1 MLNKLNK
8 TIVRTIISNMRTA
21 RMAMMFILAMLT
33 TLTVQA
39 AADKTAL
46 DSAVSEAETYNSSI
60 LESNPK
66 QAEVLT
72 MLINSCKTVL
82 NDADATQEDVD
93 FATKFMNESVNQCKI
108 AVAQANYAA
117 AISEAEEYLAT
128 IKENY
133 PAQAEKLTNVIN
145 NAKAIESTSVDVL
158 EFFTQ
163 VVTEGIKQMQLE
175 VAQADYAAAIAK
187 AEEYL
192 ATIQEKHPEQAEKLT
207 NLINNAKAI
216 ESTSVDVL
224 EFFTQVVT
232 EGIKLVQLEIAQAD
246 FAAAIADA
254 EAYLA
259 TIQETHP
266 EQAQNLT
273 NVINNVKA
281 MEGTSMEVLEFFTQV
296 LTKGLQQ
303 IKMEI
308 AHADLAAA
316 IADAE
321 AYMTTIQE
329 SNPSVAEA
337 MQMFINAAKQVQA
350 DDSYTQADLEFATAF
365 MKELVVQAKEA
376 VTTGVS
382 AARAAAGLAAKYYD
396 LQGRRLSQPSRAGV
410 YINNGV
416 VKVNN
421 FILT

>member
-1 MLNKLNK
+1 M
-8 TIVRTIISNMRTA
+8 RTIISNMRTA

-46 DSAVSEAETYNSSI
+46 DAAVSEAETYNSSI

-133 PAQAEKLTNVIN
+133 PAQAEKLTNLIN

-224 EFFTQVVT
+224 EFFTQAVT

-376 VTTGVS
+376 VTTGVA

-416 VKVNN
+416 VKVNK
-421 FILT
+421 

>member
-1 MLNKLNK
+1 M
-8 TIVRTIISNMRTA
+8 RTIISNMRTA

-46 DSAVSEAETYNSSI
+46 DAAVSEAETYNSSI

-93 FATKFMNESVNQCKI
+93 FATKFMNESVNQCKT

-133 PAQAEKLTNVIN
+133 PAQAEKLNNLIN
-145 NAKAIESTSVDVL
+145 NAKAMMENTSVEVL

-163 VVTEGIKQMQLE
+163 VVTEGIQQMKIE

-192 ATIQEKHPEQAEKLT
+192 ATIQEKHPEQAEELT

-232 EGIKLVQLEIAQAD
+232 EGIKQVQLEIAQAD

-273 NVINNVKA
+273 NVINNAKS
-281 MEGTSMEVLEFFTQV
+281 MEGTSMEVLEFITQV
-296 LTKGLQQ
+296 LTEGLQQ

-329 SNPSVAEA
+329 SNPSVAEV
-337 MQMFINAAKQVQA
+337 MQMFINAANQVQA

-376 VTTGVS
+376 VTGVS
-382 AARAAAGLAAKYYD
+382 AARAATSLAAKYYD

-416 VKVNN
+416 VKVNK
-421 FILT
+421 

>member
-1 MLNKLNK
+1 M
-8 TIVRTIISNMRTA
+8 RTIISNMRTA

-46 DSAVSEAETYNSSI
+46 DAAVSEAETYNSSI

-133 PAQAEKLTNVIN
+133 PAQAEKLTNLIN

-224 EFFTQVVT
+224 EFFTQAVT

-376 VTTGVS
+376 VTTGVA

-396 LQGRRLSQPSRAGV
+396 LQGRRLSQPSRTGV

-416 VKVNN
+416 KVA
-421 FILT
+421 IK

>member
-8 TIVRTIISNMRTA
+8 TIMRTIISNMRTA

-46 DSAVSEAETYNSSI
+46 DAAVSEAETYNSSI

-133 PAQAEKLTNVIN
+133 PAQAEKLNNLIN
-145 NAKAIESTSVDVL
+145 NAKAMEGTSMEVL
-158 EFFTQ
+158 EFVTQ
-163 VVTEGIKQMQLE
+163 VVTEGLQQIKIE

-232 EGIKLVQLEIAQAD
+232 EGIKQMQLEIAQAD

-273 NVINNVKA
+273 NVINNAKS
-281 MEGTSMEVLEFFTQV
+281 MEGTSMEVLEFITQV
-296 LTKGLQQ
+296 LTEGLQQ

-329 SNPSVAEA
+329 SNPSVAEV

-382 AARAAAGLAAKYYD
+382 TARAATSLAAKYYD

-416 VKVNN
+416 VKVNK
-421 FILT
+421 

>member
-8 TIVRTIISNMRTA
+8 TIMRTIISNMRTA

-133 PAQAEKLTNVIN
+133 PAQAEKLTNLIN
-145 NAKAIESTSVDVL
+145 NAKTIENTSVEVL

-163 VVTEGIKQMQLE
+163 VVTEGLQQIKIE

-281 MEGTSMEVLEFFTQV
+281 MEGTSMEVLDFFTQV
-296 LTKGLQQ
+296 LTEGLQQ

-365 MKELVVQAKEA
+365 MKELVVQAKET

-382 AARAAAGLAAKYYD
+382 ATRAATSLAAKYYD

-416 VKVNN
+416 VKVNK
-421 FILT
+421 

>member
-8 TIVRTIISNMRTA
+8 TIMRTIISNMRTA

-46 DSAVSEAETYNSSI
+46 DAAVSEAETYNSSI

-133 PAQAEKLTNVIN
+133 PAQAEKLTNLIN
-145 NAKAIESTSVDVL
+145 NAKTIENTSVEVL

-163 VVTEGIKQMQLE
+163 VVTEGLQQIKIE

-281 MEGTSMEVLEFFTQV
+281 MEGTSMEVLDFFTQV
-296 LTKGLQQ
+296 LTEGLQQ

-376 VTTGVS
+376 VTTGVA

-416 VKVNN
+416 VKVNK
-421 FILT
+421 

>member
-8 TIVRTIISNMRTA
+8 TIMRTIISNMRTA

-46 DSAVSEAETYNSSI
+46 ATAVSEAETYNSSI

-133 PAQAEKLTNVIN
+133 PAQAEKLTN
-145 NAKAIESTSVDVL
+145 
-158 EFFTQ
+158 
-163 VVTEGIKQMQLE
+163 
-175 VAQADYAAAIAK
+175 
-187 AEEYL
+187 
-192 ATIQEKHPEQAEKLT
+192 
-207 NLINNAKAI
+207 LINNAKAI

-281 MEGTSMEVLEFFTQV
+281 MEGTSMEVLDFFTQV
-296 LTKGLQQ
+296 LTEGLQQ

-365 MKELVVQAKEA
+365 MKELVVQAKET

-382 AARAAAGLAAKYYD
+382 ATRAATSLAAKYYD

-416 VKVNN
+416 VKVNK
-421 FILT
+421 

>member
-1 MLNKLNK
+1 MKK
-8 TIVRTIISNMRTA
+8 IISNLRTV
-21 RMAMMFILAMLT
+21 RMAMMFILALLT

-39 AADKTAL
+39 ADKTAL
-46 DSAVSEAETYNSSI
+46 TAAVSEAETYYSTIS
-60 LESNPK
+60 ESNPN

-72 MLINSCKTVL
+72 MLINACKTVQ

-93 FATKFMNESVNQCKI
+93 FAAKFMNESVNQCKI

-133 PAQAEKLTNVIN
+133 PAQAEKLNNVIN
-145 NAKAIESTSVDVL
+145 NAKTIMENTSVEVL

-163 VVTEGIKQMQLE
+163 VVTEGLQQIKIE

-192 ATIQEKHPEQAEKLT
+192 ATIQEKHPEQSEKLT
-207 NLINNAKAI
+207 NVINNAKTI

-224 EFFTQVVT
+224 EFFTQVLT
-232 EGIKLVQLEIAQAD
+232 EGIKQMQLEIAQAD

-273 NVINNVKA
+273 NVINNAKS
-281 MEGTSMEVLEFFTQV
+281 MEGTSMEVLDFLTKV
-296 LTKGLQQ
+296 LTEGLQQ
-303 IKMEI
+303 MKMEI

-316 IADAE
+316 ITDAE
-321 AYMTTIQE
+321 AYMASIQE
-329 SNPSVAEA
+329 SSPTVADV

-350 DDSYTQADLEFATAF
+350 DDSYDQADLEFATAF

-376 VTTGVS
+376 VTTGVTS
-382 AARAAAGLAAKYYD
+382 ARAAAAMADKYYD
-396 LQGRRLSQPSRAGV
+396 LQGRRVAQPSRAGV
-410 YINNGV
+410 YINNGTKTV
-416 VKVNN
+416 AK
-421 FILT
+421 

>member
-1 MLNKLNK
+1 M
-8 TIVRTIISNMRTA
+8 RTIISNMRTA

-46 DSAVSEAETYNSSI
+46 DAAVSEAETYNSSI

-133 PAQAEKLTNVIN
+133 PAQAEKLNNLIN
-145 NAKAIESTSVDVL
+145 NAKAMEGTSMEVL
-158 EFFTQ
+158 EFVTQ
-163 VVTEGIKQMQLE
+163 VVTEGLQQIKIE

-232 EGIKLVQLEIAQAD
+232 EGIKQMQLEIAQAD

-273 NVINNVKA
+273 NVINNAKA
-281 MEGTSMEVLEFFTQV
+281 MEGTSMEVLEFVTKV
-296 LTKGLQQ
+296 LTEGLQQ
-303 IKMEI
+303 MKMEI

-329 SNPSVAEA
+329 SNPSVAEV

-382 AARAAAGLAAKYYD
+382 AARAATSLAAKYYD
-396 LQGRRLSQPSRAGV
+396 LQGRRLSQPSRTGV

-416 VKVNN
+416 KVA
-421 FILT
+421 IK

>member
-8 TIVRTIISNMRTA
+8 TIMRTIISNMRTA

-133 PAQAEKLTNVIN
+133 PAQAEKLTNLIN
-145 NAKAIESTSVDVL
+145 NAKTIENTSVEVL

-163 VVTEGIKQMQLE
+163 VVTEGLQQIKIE

-246 FAAAIADA
+246 FAAAITDA

-281 MEGTSMEVLEFFTQV
+281 MEGTSMEVLDFFTQV
-296 LTKGLQQ
+296 LTEGLQQ

-382 AARAAAGLAAKYYD
+382 AARAATSLAAKYYD

-416 VKVNN
+416 VKVNK
-421 FILT
+421 

>member
-1 MLNKLNK
+1 M
-8 TIVRTIISNMRTA
+8 RTIISNMRTA

-46 DSAVSEAETYNSSI
+46 DAAVSEAETYNSSI

-133 PAQAEKLTNVIN
+133 PAQAEKLN
-145 NAKAIESTSVDVL
+145 
-158 EFFTQ
+158 
-163 VVTEGIKQMQLE
+163 
-175 VAQADYAAAIAK
+175 
-187 AEEYL
+187 
-192 ATIQEKHPEQAEKLT
+192 
-207 NLINNAKAI
+207 NLINNA
-216 ESTSVDVL
+216 
-224 EFFTQVVT
+224 
-232 EGIKLVQLEIAQAD
+232 
-246 FAAAIADA
+246 
-254 EAYLA
+254 
-259 TIQETHP
+259 
-266 EQAQNLT
+266 
-273 NVINNVKA
+273 KA
-281 MEGTSMEVLEFFTQV
+281 MEGTSMEVLEFVTKV
-296 LTKGLQQ
+296 LTEGLQQ
-303 IKMEI
+303 MKMEI

-329 SNPSVAEA
+329 SNPSVAEV

-382 AARAAAGLAAKYYD
+382 TARAATSLAAKYYD

-410 YINNGV
+410 SINNGV
-416 VKVNN
+416 KVA
-421 FILT
+421 IK

>member
-8 TIVRTIISNMRTA
+8 TIMRTIISNMRTA

-46 DSAVSEAETYNSSI
+46 DAAVSEAETYNSSI

-93 FATKFMNESVNQCKI
+93 FATKFMNESVNQCKT

-133 PAQAEKLTNVIN
+133 PAQAEKLTNLIN
-145 NAKAIESTSVDVL
+145 NAKAIENTSVEVL

-163 VVTEGIKQMQLE
+163 VVTEGLQQIKIE

-281 MEGTSMEVLEFFTQV
+281 MEGTSMEVLDFFTQV

-365 MKELVVQAKEA
+365 MKELVVQAKET

-382 AARAAAGLAAKYYD
+382 ATRAATSLAAKYYD

-416 VKVNN
+416 KTVIK
-421 FILT
+421 

>member
-1 MLNKLNK
+1 M
-8 TIVRTIISNMRTA
+8 RTIISNMRTA

-46 DSAVSEAETYNSSI
+46 DAAVSEAETYNSSI

-133 PAQAEKLTNVIN
+133 PAQAEKLNNLIN
-145 NAKAIESTSVDVL
+145 NAKAMEGTSMEVL
-158 EFFTQ
+158 EFVTQ
-163 VVTEGIKQMQLE
+163 VVTEGLQQIKIE

-232 EGIKLVQLEIAQAD
+232 EGIKQMQLEIAQAD

-273 NVINNVKA
+273 NVINNAKS
-281 MEGTSMEVLEFFTQV
+281 MEGTSMEVLEFVTKV
-296 LTKGLQQ
+296 LTEGLQQ
-303 IKMEI
+303 MKMEI

-329 SNPSVAEA
+329 SNPSVAEV

-382 AARAAAGLAAKYYD
+382 AARAATSLAAKYYD

-416 VKVNN
+416 KVA
-421 FILT
+421 IK

>member
-8 TIVRTIISNMRTA
+8 TIMRTIISNMRTA

-46 DSAVSEAETYNSSI
+46 DAAVSEAETYNSSI

-133 PAQAEKLTNVIN
+133 PAQAEKLTNLIN

-192 ATIQEKHPEQAEKLT
+192 ATIQEKHPEQAEELT

-224 EFFTQVVT
+224 EFFTQAVT

-273 NVINNVKA
+273 NVINNAKS
-281 MEGTSMEVLEFFTQV
+281 MEGTSMEVLEFVTQV
-296 LTKGLQQ
+296 LTEGIKQM
-303 IKMEI
+303 KMEI

-329 SNPSVAEA
+329 SNPSVAEV
-337 MQMFINAAKQVQA
+337 MQMFIRP
-350 DDSYTQADLEFATAF
+350 TTAT
-365 MKELVVQAKEA
+365 
-376 VTTGVS
+376 
-382 AARAAAGLAAKYYD
+382 
-396 LQGRRLSQPSRAGV
+396 RRPTWSSPPPS
-410 YINNGV
+410 
-416 VKVNN
+416 
-421 FILT
+421 

>member
-1 MLNKLNK
+1 M
-8 TIVRTIISNMRTA
+8 RTIISNMRTA

-46 DSAVSEAETYNSSI
+46 DAAVSEAETYNSSI

-133 PAQAEKLTNVIN
+133 PAQAEKLNNLIN
-145 NAKAIESTSVDVL
+145 NAKAMEGTSMEVL
-158 EFFTQ
+158 EFVTQ
-163 VVTEGIKQMQLE
+163 VVTEGLQQIKIE

-232 EGIKLVQLEIAQAD
+232 EGIKQMQLEIAQAD

-273 NVINNVKA
+273 NVINNAKS
-281 MEGTSMEVLEFFTQV
+281 MEGTSMEVLEFITQV
-296 LTKGLQQ
+296 LTEGLQQ

-329 SNPSVAEA
+329 SNPSVAEV

-376 VTTGVS
+376 VTTGVA
-382 AARAAAGLAAKYYD
+382 AARAATSLAAKYYD
-396 LQGRRLSQPSRAGV
+396 LQGRRLSQPSRTGV

-416 VKVNN
+416 KVA
-421 FILT
+421 IK

>member
-1 MLNKLNK
+1 
-8 TIVRTIISNMRTA
+8 
-21 RMAMMFILAMLT
+21 MAMMFILAMLT

-46 DSAVSEAETYNSSI
+46 DAAVSEAETYNSSI

-133 PAQAEKLTNVIN
+133 PAQAEKLTNLIN

-224 EFFTQVVT
+224 EFFTQAVT

-273 NVINNVKA
+273 NVINNAKA
-281 MEGTSMEVLEFFTQV
+281 MEGTSMEVLEFVTKV
-296 LTKGLQQ
+296 LTEGLQQ
-303 IKMEI
+303 MKMEI

-382 AARAAAGLAAKYYD
+382 AARAATSLAAKYYD

-416 VKVNN
+416 KVA
-421 FILT
+421 IK

>member
-8 TIVRTIISNMRTA
+8 TIMRTIISNMRTA

-46 DSAVSEAETYNSSI
+46 DAAVSEAETYNSSI

-133 PAQAEKLTNVIN
+133 PAQAEKLNNLIN
-145 NAKAIESTSVDVL
+145 NAKAMEGTSMEVL
-158 EFFTQ
+158 EFVTQ
-163 VVTEGIKQMQLE
+163 VVTEGLQQIKIE

-281 MEGTSMEVLEFFTQV
+281 MEGTSMEVLDFFTQV
-296 LTKGLQQ
+296 LTEGLQQ

-329 SNPSVAEA
+329 SNPSVAEV

-382 AARAAAGLAAKYYD
+382 AARAATSLAAKYYD

-416 VKVNN
+416 VKVNK
-421 FILT
+421 

>member
-1 MLNKLNK
+1 M
-8 TIVRTIISNMRTA
+8 RTILRNMRTA
-21 RMAMMFILAMLT
+21 RMAMMFILAMFA
-33 TLTVQA
+33 TLTMQ

-46 DSAVSEAETYNSSI
+46 NVAVSEAETYQSSI
-60 LESNPK
+60 VESNPK
-66 QAEVLT
+66 LAEFLT
-72 MLINSCKTVL
+72 MLINVCKTTQ

-93 FATKFMNESVNQCKI
+93 FAVELANESVKQCKI

-133 PAQAEKLTNVIN
+133 PSQAEKLNNLIN
-145 NAKAIESTSVDVL
+145 NAKPLMENTSVEALD
-158 EFFTQ
+158 FFTQ
-163 VVTEGIKQMQLE
+163 IVTEGIQQIKLE
-175 VAQADYAAAIAK
+175 VTQADYAAAISQ

-192 ATIQEKHPEQAEKLT
+192 ATIQEKHPEQAEKL
-207 NLINNAKAI
+207 NNIINNAKPLM
-216 ESTSVDVL
+216 ENTSVDVL
-224 EFFTQVVT
+224 EFFTQVVK
-232 EGIKLVQLEIAQAD
+232 EGVKQMQLEIAQAD

-266 EQAQNLT
+266 EQAEKLT

-281 MEGTSMEVLEFFTQV
+281 INPSSLEVLDFFTKV
-296 LTKGLQQ
+296 LNEGIKEF
-303 IKMEI
+303 KMEI

-321 AYMTTIQE
+321 AYMASIQE

-337 MQMFINAAKQVQA
+337 MQLFINVAKQVQA
-350 DDSYTQADLEFATAF
+350 DDSYELADLEFATAF
-365 MKELVVQAKEA
+365 MKELVVQAKEI

-382 AARAAAGLAAKYYD
+382 AARAAAAMADKYYD

-416 VKVNN
+416 KTVHK
-421 FILT
+421 

>member
-8 TIVRTIISNMRTA
+8 TIMRTIISNMRTA

-46 DSAVSEAETYNSSI
+46 DAAVSEAETYNSSI

-133 PAQAEKLTNVIN
+133 PAQAEKLNNVIN
-145 NAKAIESTSVDVL
+145 NAKALMENTSVEVL

-163 VVTEGIKQMQLE
+163 VVTEGLQQIKIE

-224 EFFTQVVT
+224 EFFTQAVT

-382 AARAAAGLAAKYYD
+382 AARAATSLAAKYYD

-416 VKVNN
+416 VKVNK
-421 FILT
+421 

>member
-1 MLNKLNK
+1 M
-8 TIVRTIISNMRTA
+8 RTIISNMRTA

-46 DSAVSEAETYNSSI
+46 DAAVSEAETYNSSI

-93 FATKFMNESVNQCKI
+93 FATKFMNESVNQCKT

-133 PAQAEKLTNVIN
+133 PAQAEKLNNLIN
-145 NAKAIESTSVDVL
+145 NAKAMEGTSMEVL
-158 EFFTQ
+158 EFVTQ
-163 VVTEGIKQMQLE
+163 VVTEGLQQIKIE

-232 EGIKLVQLEIAQAD
+232 EGIKQMQLEIAQAD

-273 NVINNVKA
+273 NVINNAKS
-281 MEGTSMEVLEFFTQV
+281 MEGTSMEVLEFVTKV
-296 LTKGLQQ
+296 LTEGLQQ
-303 IKMEI
+303 MKMEI

-329 SNPSVAEA
+329 SNPSVAEV

-382 AARAAAGLAAKYYD
+382 AARAATSLAAKYYD

-416 VKVNN
+416 KVA
-421 FILT
+421 IK

>member
-1 MLNKLNK
+1 
-8 TIVRTIISNMRTA
+8 
-21 RMAMMFILAMLT
+21 MAMMFILAMLT

-46 DSAVSEAETYNSSI
+46 DAAVSEAETYNSSI

-133 PAQAEKLTNVIN
+133 PAQAEKLNNLIN
-145 NAKAIESTSVDVL
+145 NAKAMEGTSMEVL
-158 EFFTQ
+158 EFVTQ
-163 VVTEGIKQMQLE
+163 VVTEGLQQIKIE

-224 EFFTQVVT
+224 EFFTQAVT

-273 NVINNVKA
+273 NVINNAKS

-296 LTKGLQQ
+296 LTEGLQQ

-329 SNPSVAEA
+329 SNPSVAEV

-382 AARAAAGLAAKYYD
+382 TARAATSLAAKYYD

-416 VKVNN
+416 KTVIK
-421 FILT
+421 